1 MDKFS
6 KDFGGLG
13 SQDDFDLLS
22 LGFFPGEEA
31 PAGEEEDD
39 GEPKINPLHDM
50 DSLEFLLWVEEEA
63 QREIDR
69 RKADAQKEEPAQPPK
84 P

>member
-6 KDFGGLG
+6 KDFGNLG
-13 SQDDFDLLS
+13 SQDDCDLLS
-22 LGFFPGEEA
+22 LGFSLGEEE
-31 PAGEEEDD
+31 PAGEEDD
-39 GEPKINPLHDM
+39 DEPKINPLHDM

-63 QREIDR
+63 QREIAR
-69 RKADAQKEEPAQPPK
+69 RKAEAQKEESAQPPK

>member
-6 KDFGGLG
+6 KDFGNLG

-22 LGFFPGEEA
+22 LGFSLGEEE
-31 PAGEEEDD
+31 PAGEEADD
-39 GEPKINPLHDM
+39 EPKINPLHDM

-63 QREIDR
+63 QREITR
-69 RKADAQKEEPAQPPK
+69 RKAEAQKEESAQPPK

>member
-6 KDFGGLG
+6 KDFGNLG

-22 LGFFPGEEA
+22 LGFSLGEEE
-31 PAGEEEDD
+31 PAGEEADD
-39 GEPKINPLHDM
+39 EPKINPLHDM

-63 QREIDR
+63 QREIAR
-69 RKADAQKEEPAQPPK
+69 RKAEAQKEESAQPPK